1 MEKVYAWRL
10 AKAKNRESALDGVG
24 SALGGGRWNSVGT
37 PVVYCASTLALAV
50 LEVRVHIPLANFQ
63 PRARYVGLEIFIDS
77 ACIERAATKLPSGW
91 RITPAA
97 SIESTAARK
106 FGDQWVTEKRS
117 VALRL
122 PSAVIPSEFIY
133 LLNPAHLDFSRAV
146 QLGKGVDVFLDPRLW
161 R

>member
-1 MEKVYAWRL
+1 MEKAYAWRL
-10 AKAKNRESALDGVG
+10 AKAKYRENALDGVG

-37 PVVYCASTLALAV
+37 PVVYCAATLALAV

-63 PRARYVGLEIFIDS
+63 PRARYVGLEIVIGA
-77 ACIERAATKLPSGW
+77 ACIEGVTKLPSGW
-91 RITPAA
+91 RIAPAA
-97 SIESTAARK
+97 STQSTTARR
-106 FGDQWVTEKRS
+106 FGDQWVAEKRS

-133 LLNPAHLDFSRAV
+133 LVNPAHPDFSRAV
-146 QLGKGVDVFLDPRLW
+146 QLGKEVDVFLDPRLW

>member
-1 MEKVYAWRL
+1 MEKAYARRL
-10 AKAKNRESALDGVG
+10 AKAKCRESALDGVG

-37 PVVYCASTLALAV
+37 PAVYCAATLALAV
-50 LEVRVHIPLANFQ
+50 LEVRVHIPLANFP
-63 PRARYVGLEIFIDS
+63 PRARYVGLEILIDV
-77 ACIERAATKLPSGW
+77 ACIEGVTKLPSGW

-97 SIESTAARK
+97 STQSTTARR
-106 FGDQWVTEKRS
+106 FGDQWVAGKRS

-133 LLNPAHLDFSRAV
+133 LLNPAHPDFSRAV
-146 QLGKGVDVFLDPRLW
+146 QLGKEVDVFLDPRLW

>member
-10 AKAKNRESALDGVG
+10 AKAKYRESALDGVG

-63 PRARYVGLEIFIDS
+63 PRARYVGLEILIDS
-77 ACIERAATKLPSGW
+77 ACIESVTKLPRGW

-97 SIESTAARK
+97 STESTAARRL
-106 FGDQWVTEKRS
+106 GDQWVTEKRS

-133 LLNPAHLDFSRAV
+133 LLNPAHVDFSRAV
-146 QLGKGVDVFLDPRLW
+146 QLGKEMDVFLDPRLW

>member
-1 MEKVYAWRL
+1 MEKAYAWRL
-10 AKAKNRESALDGVG
+10 AKYKYRESALDGVG
-24 SALGGGRWNSVGT
+24 SALSGGRWNSVGT
-37 PVVYCASTLALAV
+37 PVVYCATTLALAV

-63 PRARYVGLEIFIDS
+63 PPARYAGLEILIDS
-77 ACIERAATKLPSGW
+77 ACIEGVTELPSGW
-91 RITPAA
+91 RVAPAA
-97 SIESTAARK
+97 STENTTARR

-133 LLNPAHLDFSRAV
+133 LLNPVHPDFSRAV
-146 QLGKGVDVFLDPRLW
+146 QLGKEVDVFLDPRLW

>member
-1 MEKVYAWRL
+1 MEKAYAWRL
-10 AKAKNRESALDGVG
+10 AKAKYRECALDGVG
-24 SALGGGRWNSVGT
+24 GALGGGRWNSVGT
-37 PVVYCASTLALAV
+37 PVVYCAATLALAV

-63 PRARYVGLEIFIDS
+63 PRARYVGLEILIDA
-77 ACIERAATKLPSGW
+77 ACIEGVTKLPSGW

-97 SIESTAARK
+97 STQSTTARR
-106 FGDQWVTEKRS
+106 FGDQWVAGKRS

-133 LLNPAHLDFSRAV
+133 LLNPAHPDFSRAV
-146 QLGKGVDVFLDPRLW
+146 QLGKEVDVFLDPRLW

>member
-10 AKAKNRESALDGVG
+10 AKAKYRESALDGLG
-24 SALGGGRWNSVGT
+24 SALGGGRWNSVGR

-50 LEVRVHIPLANFQ
+50 LEVRVHIPLASFQ
-63 PRARYVGLEIFIDS
+63 PRALYAGLEILIDS
-77 ACIERAATKLPSGW
+77 VCIESVTKLPRGW

-97 SIESTAARK
+97 STESTAARR

-117 VALRL
+117 IALRL
-122 PSAVIPSEFIY
+122 PSAVIPSELIY
-133 LLNPAHLDFSRAV
+133 LLNPAHVDFSRAV
-146 QLGKGVDVFLDPRLW
+146 QLGKEVDVFLDPRLW

>member
-1 MEKVYAWRL
+1 MEKAYAWRL
-10 AKAKNRESALDGVG
+10 AKYKYRESALDGVG
-24 SALGGGRWNSVGT
+24 SALSGGRWNSVGT
-37 PVVYCASTLALAV
+37 PVVYCATTLALAV

-63 PRARYVGLEIFIDS
+63 PPARYAGLEILIDS
-77 ACIERAATKLPSGW
+77 ACIEGVTELPSGW
-91 RITPAA
+91 RVNPAA
-97 SIESTAARK
+97 STENTAARR

-133 LLNPAHLDFSRAV
+133 LLNPAHVDFSRAV
-146 QLGKGVDVFLDPRLW
+146 QLGKEVDVFLDPRLW

>member
-10 AKAKNRESALDGVG
+10 AKAKYRESALDGVG

-50 LEVRVHIPLANFQ
+50 LEVRVHIPFSNFP
-63 PRARYVGLEIFIDS
+63 PRARYVGLEILIDS
-77 ACIERAATKLPSGW
+77 ACIETVTRLPRDW
-91 RITPAA
+91 RVTPAT
-97 SIESTAARK
+97 STQGTDARS
-106 FGDQWVTEKRS
+106 FGDQWVTDKRF

-133 LLNPAHLDFSRAV
+133 LLNPAHADFSRAV
-146 QLGKGVDVFLDPRLW
+146 KAGQEVDVFLDPRLW
-161 R
+161 H